1 MILDTD
7 YKTFAAVFSCDDLW
21 FNVERY
27 INAWVITRE
36 RDHYKAKEAVSIH
49 TEWMEWMS
57 HRMRKETKQQSGMLP
72 GPAVPGCCSVS
83 FHILLAILSSSTVVD
98 MTLDAPKINATFEG

>member
-7 YKTFAAVFSCDDLW
+7 YKTYAAVFSCDDLW

-36 RDHYKAKEAVSIH
+36 RNYEYAREAVS
-49 TEWMEWMS
+49 TENTIIETIYTMALAS
-57 HRMRKETKQQSGMLP
+57 NYLIAYRK
-72 GPAVPGCCSVS
+72 
-83 FHILLAILSSSTVVD
+83 
-98 MTLDAPKINATFEG
+98 

>member
-7 YKTFAAVFSCDDLW
+7 YKTYAAVFSCDDLW

-36 RDHYKAKEAVSIH
+36 RDHYKAKEAVSTLYIGY
-49 TEWMEWMS
+49 TAIGYGAKSVKGWV
-57 HRMRKETKQQSGMLP
+57 L
-72 GPAVPGCCSVS
+72 GCPD
-83 FHILLAILSSSTVVD
+83 LST
-98 MTLDAPKINATFEG
+98 AKFNRI